1 MSEIKYEAVFGDQE
15 LLSEAGIFTGLDVVT
30 RNVDTDLYSYCRR
43 EDLTY
48 NYLIKN
54 PVVAMRRII
63 RTPTWTVADQK
74 AGKLPE
80 VGAEL
85 AHKTQGLCEFI
96 GRGVDDKTCWALKL
110 KSSLI
115 YIADKNW
122 CSPIESPEEKAAR
135 LEDEWVDAAYS
146 NTLVFACVAK
156 DENDRLKE
164 HLRAIYKAQISGD
177 LPVPVKGE

>member
-1 MSEIKYEAVFGDQE
+1 MEIKYEAVFGNQE

-48 NYLIKN
+48 DYLRKN

-80 VGAEL
+80 VGM
-85 AHKTQGLCEFI
+85 I
-96 GRGVDDKTCWALKL
+96 GALKNGREIEYLGKSVGGTLHHVRFVDDGECIRI
-110 KSSLI
+110 SLF
-115 YIADKNW
+115 DFF
-122 CSPIESPEEKAAR
+122 PIESPEEKAAR
-135 LEDEWVDAAYS
+135 LRKEWCKEAAGVCSLGMTTLTRIYDA
-146 NTLVFACVAK
+146 L
-156 DENDRLKE
+156 L
-164 HLRAIYKAQISGD
+164 SGD
-177 LPVPVKGE
+177 LPVPNKG

>member
-1 MSEIKYEAVFGDQE
+1 MEIKYEAVFGDQE

-48 NYLIKN
+48 DYLRKN

-80 VGAEL
+80 VGM
-85 AHKTQGLCEFI
+85 I
-96 GRGVDDKTCWALKL
+96 GALKNGREIEYLGKSVGGTLHHVRFVDDGECIRI
-110 KSSLI
+110 SLF
-115 YIADKNW
+115 DFF
-122 CSPIESPEEKAAR
+122 PIESPEEKAAR
-135 LEDEWVDAAYS
+135 LRKEWCKEAAGVCRLGMTTLTRIYDA
-146 NTLVFACVAK
+146 L
-156 DENDRLKE
+156 L
-164 HLRAIYKAQISGD
+164 SGD
-177 LPVPVKGE
+177 LPVPNKG

>member
-1 MSEIKYEAVFGDQE
+1 MEIKYEAVFGDQE

-74 AGKLPE
+74 AGKLTE
-80 VGAEL
+80 VGCVVMVSPNCTATVTAVDNIQKVVSVQCEDQALDIL
-85 AHKTQGLCEFI
+85 AIHEML
-96 GRGVDDKTCWALKL
+96 
-110 KSSLI
+110 
-115 YIADKNW
+115 
-122 CSPIESPEEKAAR
+122 PIESPEEKAAR
-135 LEDEWVDAAYS
+135 LRAEWCRECTSKFYPRGRYGFPEMIHDA
-146 NTLVFACVAK
+146 L
-156 DENDRLKE
+156 L
-164 HLRAIYKAQISGD
+164 SGD